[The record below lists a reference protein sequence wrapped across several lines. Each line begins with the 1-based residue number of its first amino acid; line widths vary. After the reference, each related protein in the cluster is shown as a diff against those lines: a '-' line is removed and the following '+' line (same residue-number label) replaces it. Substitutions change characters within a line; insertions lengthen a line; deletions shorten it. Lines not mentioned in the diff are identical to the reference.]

1 MLTKA
6 SFRFW
11 QKGSKVGNYAF
22 ETPGANLSQ
31 HWDIRYL
38 LKNDMRRGFQ
48 KDAPIPD
55 CSIKAE

>member
-1 MLTKA
+1 MKTKA
-6 SFRFW
+6 SFRFGR
-11 QKGSKVGNYAF
+11 KGSKVGNYAF

-48 KDAPIPD
+48 LNG
-55 CSIKAE
+55 